1 MRTVISHLSQKPL
14 KILCVFILIVV
25 FSTTVFVGMSFSK
38 QIYRWVDE
46 NGVVHFSNCP
56 DSLPISND
64 CKVGTMWGSDYV
76 LPPLTKEHIRDERG
90 LAIQKAIQDVIR
102 RLNDVQAK
110 IDTVISLKGHSLSDI
125 HTERGVV
132 NHVTQSGTRMKLLHE
147 IHEIELKKREER
159 IKANT
164 EQSLERLKSKKEIL
178 INRLLELQRKL
189 EN

>member
-1 MRTVISHLSQKPL
+1 MHIIISYLSQKPL
-14 KILCVFILIVV
+14 KILCVFTLTVA
-25 FSTTVFVGMSFSK
+25 FSTTVFIGMSFSE

-46 NGVVHFSNCP
+46 NGIVHFSNHP
-56 DSLPISND
+56 VSLPMSND
-64 CKVGTMWGSDYV
+64 CKVEIMHGSDHV
-76 LPPLTKEHIRDERG
+76 VPPITKEHIMKERR
-90 LAIQKAIQDVIR
+90 LAIQKAIQDVTQK
-102 RLNDVQAK
+102 LNDVQTK
-110 IDTVISLKGHSLSDI
+110 IDTVISLKGDSLSDI

-132 NHVTQSGTRMKLLHE
+132 NHATNSGTRMKLLHE

-164 EQSLERLKSKKEIL
+164 EQSLERLKSKREIL

>member
-1 MRTVISHLSQKPL
+1 MIIP
-14 KILCVFILIVV
+14 
-25 FSTTVFVGMSFSK
+25 
-38 QIYRWVDE
+38 
-46 NGVVHFSNCP
+46 
-56 DSLPISND
+56 
-64 CKVGTMWGSDYV
+64 
-76 LPPLTKEHIRDERG
+76 
-90 LAIQKAIQDVIR
+90 
-102 RLNDVQAK
+102 VQSK

-132 NHVTQSGTRMKLLHE
+132 NHATNSGTRMKLLHK

-164 EQSLERLKSKKEIL
+164 EQSLERLKSKREIL

>member
-1 MRTVISHLSQKPL
+1 MRIVISQLSQKPL
-14 KILCVFILIVV
+14 KILCVFTLIVV
-25 FSTTVFVGMSFSK
+25 FSTTVFVEMSFSE
-38 QIYRWVDE
+38 QIHTWVDK
-46 NGVVHFSNCP
+46 NGVVHFTNCP
-56 DSLPISND
+56 ASLPISND
-64 CKVGTMWGSDYV
+64 CKAGTMGGSDYV
-76 LPPLTKEHIRDERG
+76 LPPTTKEHIREERR
-90 LAIQKAIQDVIR
+90 LAIQKTIQDVTQ

-110 IDTVISLKGHSLSDI
+110 IDTVISLKGRSLSDI

-132 NHVTQSGTRMKLLHE
+132 NHATNSGTRMKLLHE

-164 EQSLERLKSKKEIL
+164 EQSLERLKTKREIL